1 MTGGPLKPDFGLS
14 GDEAAWPLRTLGLV
28 RPAFYAN
35 YCLPVLCRG
44 DRTRILTLIELKI
57 KIPTLRQ
64 RAREGW
70 TPH

>member
-35 YCLPVLCRG
+35 
-44 DRTRILTLIELKI
+44 
-57 KIPTLRQ
+57 
-64 RAREGW
+64 
-70 TPH
+70 